1 MERLLSVPIPFL
13 PSVLQQLRGLVAM
26 NENLKKQEQQ
36 FKAHCKDEKAR
47 LEEAIA
53 RLSTME
59 GVVGEEE
66 GERVAAIRQ
75 AFQADKDKLTK
86 IKTLLVN
93 ICAISLLALKLQL
106 FSLGS

>member
-1 MERLLSVPIPFL
+1 M
-13 PSVLQQLRGLVAM
+13 LQQLRGLVSM

-36 FKAHCKDEKAR
+36 FRAHCKVSTFPTSPSPFSSDSTHFQEEKSR

-53 RLSTME
+53 RLATEE

-75 AFQADKDKLTK
+75 AFQADREKLGK
-86 IKTLLVN
+86 IKALLVC
-93 ICAISLLALKLQL
+93 IYTCGRQQV
-106 FSLGS
+106 